1 MLKTCSMLPRYLSI
15 TSITNL
21 AYLTH
26 YNFNIVQLLQNL
38 LHTFGYPAII
48 FFVLVESSGIPFPG
62 ETILL
67 LAAFYAAVN
76 HDLVLPLVITCAA
89 IGAII
94 GDNIG
99 YAIGRTAGKALAK
112 RHGHYLFLKPER
124 ITQAEHFFAKH
135 GDKTV
140 FFGRFVAILRT
151 WAAFLAGINNMP
163 WPKFLLYNA
172 AGGILWAIIYGLLGY
187 YAGKVF
193 HDNFSTV
200 EHLASS
206 TSLIFFII
214 IIIGAI
220 IAFFA
225 YKKRKGHPD
234 TVHK

>member
-1 MLKTCSMLPRYLSI
+1 MLKICSILLRYLSI
-15 TSITNL
+15 TSSINS

-48 FFVLVESSGIPFPG
+48 FFVLIESSGIPFPG

-67 LAAFYAAVN
+67 LAAFYAAIN
-76 HDLVLPLVITCAA
+76 HDLILPLVITCAA

-99 YAIGRTAGKALAK
+99 YGVGRTGGKALVE
-112 RHGHYLFLKPER
+112 HYGHYVFLKPER
-124 ITQAEHFFAKH
+124 IAQAEHFFAKH

-140 FFGRFVAILRT
+140 FFGRFVAILRA
-151 WAAFLAGINNMP
+151 WSAFLAGVNNMP
-163 WPKFLLYNA
+163 WPKFLIYNA

-193 HDNFSTV
+193 HDNFSAV

-206 TSLIFFII
+206 TSVILAII
-214 IIIGAI
+214 IVIGAI
-220 IAFFA
+220 VAFVI
-225 YKKRKGHPD
+225 YKKRKGHLSAA
-234 TVHK
+234 HK